1 MNELRRG
8 LGIERSEPREDR
20 LDLVRRK
27 LCLAFSSGFAR
38 RGFVSFALG
47 RLIVSC
53 AHGRDITEAEAQDVK
68 TQGAIADVHRRRR
81 DRLRGHAQAPSLTQ
95 ARRVSPGD
103 DALLRL
109 GRVSSIPFIIFGAW
123 PVAGFYG
130 LDILALF
137 IAFKINYRRAR
148 AEERVRLTYVE
159 LLLRKITHRGETA
172 EWRFN
177 PLWSR
182 LALEEDADFGALRL
196 QVVSGRHTVPIGDF
210 LAPPQRRDL
219 ADALGAALIKAKRGP
234 DLT

>member
-1 MNELRRG
+1 MSTDADDTVFQATLKPY
-8 LGIERSEPREDR
+8 RSLDR
-20 LDLVRRK
+20 NGFRLVMT
-27 LCLAFSSGFAR
+27 LCC
-38 RGFVSFALG
+38 VSAV
-47 RLIVSC
+47 I
-53 AHGRDITEAEAQDVK
+53 
-68 TQGAIADVHRRRR
+68 
-81 DRLRGHAQAPSLTQ
+81 
-95 ARRVSPGD
+95 
-103 DALLRL
+103 
-109 GRVSSIPFIIFGAW
+109 SSIPFIIFGAW

-159 LLLRKITHRGETA
+159 LLLSKITHRGEVS

-182 LALEEDADFGALRL
+182 LALEEDEDFGALRL
-196 QVVSGRHTVPIGDF
+196 QVVSGRQTVPIGDF

-234 DLT
+234 DLG

>member
-1 MNELRRG
+1 MSTAADETVFEATLTPH
-8 LGIERSEPREDR
+8 RSLNQEGFR
-20 LDLVRRK
+20 LVMT
-27 LCLAFSSGFAR
+27 LCC
-38 RGFVSFALG
+38 V
-47 RLIVSC
+47 C
-53 AHGRDITEAEAQDVK
+53 AV
-68 TQGAIADVHRRRR
+68 
-81 DRLRGHAQAPSLTQ
+81 
-95 ARRVSPGD
+95 
-103 DALLRL
+103 
-109 GRVSSIPFIIFGAW
+109 VSSVPFIILGAW

-137 IAFKINYRRAR
+137 IAFKVNYRRAR

-182 LALEEDADFGALRL
+182 LCLDEDEEFGALRL
-196 QVVSGRHTVPIGDF
+196 SVISGRQTVPIGEF

-219 ADALGAALIKAKRGP
+219 ANALGAALIKAKRGP

>member
-1 MNELRRG
+1 MSTGADDTVFEAKLTPH
-8 LGIERSEPREDR
+8 RS
-20 LDLVRRK
+20 
-27 LCLAFSSGFAR
+27 
-38 RGFVSFALG
+38 LG
-47 RLIVSC
+47 RE
-53 AHGRDITEAEAQDVK
+53 GF
-68 TQGAIADVHRRRR
+68 
-81 DRLRGHAQAPSLTQ
+81 RLVMTLCCISA
-95 ARRVSPGD
+95 VF
-103 DALLRL
+103 
-109 GRVSSIPFIIFGAW
+109 SSIPFILFGAW

-159 LLLRKITHRGETA
+159 LILRKITHRGETA

-182 LALEEDADFGALRL
+182 LALDEDGDFGALSL
-196 QVVSGRHTVPIGDF
+196 HVVSRGQTVPIGDF

-234 DLT
+234 EWT